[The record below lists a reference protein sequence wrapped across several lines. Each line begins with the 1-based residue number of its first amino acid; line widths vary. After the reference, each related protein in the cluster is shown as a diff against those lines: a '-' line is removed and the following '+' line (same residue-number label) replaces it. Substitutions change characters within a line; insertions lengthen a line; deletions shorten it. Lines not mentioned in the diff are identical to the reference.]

1 VKRPVPDPE
10 RRYRVEFADE
20 TKKELRDLGHVAAS
34 EILAAVEKKLT
45 VDPEGY
51 GDPLRKD
58 LSGYYKLPV
67 GQWRVV
73 YHVDDDLVLVLVLAV
88 GKRAEGD
95 RENIYSQLTGGELDA
110 RKQALAAKLE
120 IDPPNPPE
128 PRVAPSAT
136 ARKKRGPGKG
146 KKKRS

>member
-1 VKRPVPDPE
+1 VPDPE

-20 TKKELRDLGHVAAS
+20 TKKELRDLGHVAAG

-58 LSGYYKLPV
+58 LSGYFKLAV

-95 RENIYSQLTGGELDA
+95 RENIYDQITGDDLDA
-110 RKQALAAKLE
+110 RKQVLEGKLE
-120 IDPPNPPE
+120 IE
-128 PRVAPSAT
+128 PRNASEVKASPSASPT
-136 ARKKRGPGKG
+136 KPRGPGG
-146 KKKRS
+146 RKKKKS

>member
-1 VKRPVPDPE
+1 VPDTG

-20 TKKELRDLGHVAAS
+20 TKKEFRALGHVAAA
-34 EILAAVEKKLT
+34 EILDAVEKKLT

-58 LSGYYKLPV
+58 LSGYFKLAV

-95 RENIYSQLTGGELDA
+95 RENIYDQVTGDDLAA
-110 RKQALAAKLE
+110 RRQALEMKLE
-120 IDPPNPPE
+120 IE
-128 PRVAPSAT
+128 PRNASGPKASPSAGPSKRRGP
-136 ARKKRGPGKG
+136 AKRKK
-146 KKKRS
+146 KKS

>member
-1 VKRPVPDPE
+1 VHDAG

-20 TKKELRDLGHVAAS
+20 TKKELRDLGHAAAV

-51 GDPLRKD
+51 GDPLHKD
-58 LSGYYKLPV
+58 LRGYFKLAA

-73 YHVDDDLVLVLVLAV
+73 YQVDGERVLVLVLAV

-95 RENIYSQLTGGELDA
+95 RENVYDQITGADLDA
-110 RKQALAAKLE
+110 RRQALEVKLE
-120 IDPPNPPE
+120 IEPRKAPE
-128 PRVAPSAT
+128 PSASGVANP
-136 ARKKRGPGKG
+136 RKRRGPRGR

>member
-1 VKRPVPDPE
+1 VPDAK

-20 TKKELRDLGHVAAS
+20 TKKEFRDLGHVAAA
-34 EILAAVEKKLT
+34 EILDAVEKKLT

-58 LSGYYKLPV
+58 LSGYFKLAV

-95 RENIYSQLTGGELDA
+95 RENIYDQITGDDLAA
-110 RKQALAAKLE
+110 RRQALEVKLE
-120 IDPPNPPE
+120 IESGNATRPK
-128 PRVAPSAT
+128 ASPSASPSKRRGP
-136 ARKKRGPGKG
+136 AKRKK
-146 KKKRS
+146 KKS